1 MRSLLRSGIVVM
13 LSAMLV
19 ATTAPSVVAG
29 TATTDVKYAGTVTDS
44 VNLGGFFIEIS
55 GCVFGGNPVTCF
67 PDVFPGTL
75 DMTVT
80 FSVDSEAA
88 LKAAG
93 HFTLVF
99 PDNVRQGR
107 NLALSAQLVAFDDVG
122 KEALLQST
130 INVHLD
136 VAYDEPLADGTF
148 DHFFSDTFPIGPIQ
162 TMDKDI
168 VAPYAGNSASTSQ
181 TASSPRLDVGAI
193 IGSLF
198 GVPGLGGL
206 VEVGL
211 DLDTDLSLTAPN
223 PGGYQAT
230 RELKASDGTVLDSDP
245 LTFPGPD
252 PIDETIPVPC
262 SAPVGEDLKYKLKNQ
277 AWNGAASATS
287 TVKGVVEIVDPIPDV
302 EVNLLTAPILA
313 ENASLE
319 APNFKVNLG
328 EIQAEKKPP
337 KILAIT
343 QTGTFVEGSDTDFT
357 AVATDNCSSGSE
369 LTYRWLFSDG
379 GVGFGPTTHHVFSD
393 DGHYTGTVTV
403 TDAAGNSAS
412 QDFVVNDPTGITN
425 GNPVPASV
433 PNATAVW
440 GVPVQFH
447 ADAYDPGPAD
457 QPTLHFAWDFGD
469 GSAALGQDVS
479 HTYADPGS
487 YVVALTVFDKDGGV
501 GTSTQTT
508 TIAARETSLAYMGD
522 NHGLPNSWVNL
533 SAMVVDE
540 LGEPVVGR
548 TVDLTLGSQSISAK
562 TNGLGVASIALKLAQ
577 GVGNY
582 TLTASFAGD
591 THYLSDSDSVSFRIG
606 P

>member
-1 MRSLLRSGIVVM
+1 MRSLLRTVTVLM

-19 ATTAPSVVAG
+19 ATTAPSASAG
-29 TATTDVKYAGTVTDS
+29 TATTDVKYSGTVTDS

-75 DMTVT
+75 QMTVT
-80 FSVDSEAA
+80 FSVDSAAA

-99 PDNVRQGR
+99 PDTVRQGR
-107 NLALSAQLVAFDDVG
+107 NLNLSAQLVAFDDVG
-122 KEALLQST
+122 KEALLDST

-136 VAYDEPLADGTF
+136 VAYDRPLADGTF
-148 DHFFSDTFPIGPIQ
+148 DDFFSDTFPVGPFQ
-162 TMDKDI
+162 VMDKDI

-181 TASSPRLDVGAI
+181 TAASPRLDVGQI

-198 GVPGLGGL
+198 GVPGLSGL

-211 DLDTDLSLTAPN
+211 DLDTALSLTAPN

-230 RELKASDGTVLDSDP
+230 RVLKASDGTVFDSDP
-245 LTFPGPD
+245 ITFPGPD
-252 PIDETIPVPC
+252 PIEESIPLPC
-262 SAPVGEDLKYKLKNQ
+262 SAPAGEDLKYKLQDQ
-277 AWNGAASATS
+277 AWNGSVAATS
-287 TVKGVVEIVDPIPDV
+287 TLKGVVEIVDPIPDV
-302 EVNLLTAPILA
+302 EVNLLSAPIIN
-313 ENASLE
+313 ENASLA
-319 APNFKVNLG
+319 APTFKVNLG

-343 QTGTFVEGSDTDFT
+343 QTGTFVEGTDTDFT
-357 AVATDNCSSGSE
+357 AVATDNCSSGSD
-369 LTYRWLFSDG
+369 LTYRWWFSDG
-379 GVGFGPTTHHVFSD
+379 GVGFGPTTHHVFAD

-412 QDFVVNDPTGITN
+412 RDFVVNDPTGITN

-479 HTYADPGS
+479 HTYADPGA
-487 YVVALTVFDKDGGV
+487 YAVVLTVFDKDGGI
-501 GTSTQTT
+501 GTTTQAT
-508 TIAARETSLAYMGD
+508 TIAARGTSLAYAGD
-522 NHGLPNSWVNL
+522 NHGLPNSWVTL
-533 SAMVVDE
+533 SATLADQ
-540 LGEPVVGR
+540 LGHPVIGR
-548 TVDLTLGSQSISAK
+548 TVDFTLGSQSISAK
-562 TNGLGVASIALKLAQ
+562 TNAAGVASIQMKLTQ
-577 GVGNY
+577 TVGTY
-582 TLTASFAGD
+582 TVSASFAGD
-591 THYLSDSDSVSFRIG
+591 AHYLTDTDSVSFRIG
-606 P
+606 S